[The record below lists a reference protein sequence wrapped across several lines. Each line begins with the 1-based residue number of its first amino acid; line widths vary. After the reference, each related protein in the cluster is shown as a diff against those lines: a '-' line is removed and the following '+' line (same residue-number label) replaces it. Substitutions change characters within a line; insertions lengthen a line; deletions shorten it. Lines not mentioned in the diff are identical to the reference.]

1 MSIILLF
8 LAAVLAEPVDVIS
21 LEKEFNRI
29 EVYGGTL
36 YLAPFIGKSIFKFTE
51 LKNLTA
57 ISFTD
62 DVNYRIYN
70 FLITPFAIYLNNGK
84 SIEKF
89 YRAHG
94 VKEIIYRSQ
103 DITTFVVTPS
113 EEVIFTD
120 RMKRELIFLDFTN
133 NIKFKEFDMQIKD
146 LQIIDNTIYA
156 LTNNSIILFDE
167 YGNVNTTRQIPEKCD
182 RILVDSAA
190 IFLFSSNKEYCYEL
204 NSDVKKIEYPHNIR
218 DMCMH
223 DGFIVILDGS
233 GTRLYFYNR
242 SHID

>member
-1 MSIILLF
+1 MSIIVLF
-8 LAAVLAEPVDVIS
+8 LSVVLVEPVDVIS

-29 EVYGGTL
+29 EVYDGTL

-62 DVNYRIYN
+62 DVNYRIHN
-70 FLITPFAIYLNNGK
+70 FHITPFAIYLNNGK

-94 VKEIIYRSQ
+94 VKETIYSSQ
-103 DITTFVVTPS
+103 DIPAFIVTPS

-133 NIKFKEFDMQIKD
+133 NIKFKEFDIQIKD
-146 LQIIDNTIYA
+146 LHIIDNVIYA
-156 LTNNSIILFDE
+156 LTNNSIVLFDE
-167 YGNVNTTRQIPEKCD
+167 YGNAIDRRQIPEKCD
-182 RILVDSAA
+182 RILVDSASL
-190 IFLFSSNKEYCYEL
+190 FLFSPNKEYCYQL
-204 NSDVKKIEYPHNIR
+204 NGDVQKIEYSHSVR
-218 DMCMH
+218 DICVH
-223 DGFIVILDGS
+223 EGLLVILDGS
-233 GTRLYFYNR
+233 GTRLYFYNKP
-242 SHID
+242 HID